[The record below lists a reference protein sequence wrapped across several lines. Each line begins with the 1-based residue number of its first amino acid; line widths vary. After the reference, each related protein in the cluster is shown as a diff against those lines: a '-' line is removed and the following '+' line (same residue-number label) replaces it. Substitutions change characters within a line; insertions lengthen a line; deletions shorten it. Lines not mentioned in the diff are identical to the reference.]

1 MIINIPL
8 QIDEQRMEEVLAR
21 DYENKITKE
30 ILSCLNKVLSSRSG
44 RYTTNPTVDGMQEFV
59 KETINDFFET
69 HKDEV
74 IEAAAE
80 AFAIKL
86 ARSKRGKELL
96 G

>member
-8 QIDEQRMEEVLAR
+8 QLDEQKMEEVLAR

-30 ILSCLNKVLSSRSG
+30 ILSYLNKVLSSRSG
-44 RYTTNPTVDGMQEFV
+44 RYATNSTLDGMSVFV
-59 KETINDFFET
+59 KEQINDFLET

-74 IEAAAE
+74 IKAAADE
-80 AFAIKL
+80 LAVRL